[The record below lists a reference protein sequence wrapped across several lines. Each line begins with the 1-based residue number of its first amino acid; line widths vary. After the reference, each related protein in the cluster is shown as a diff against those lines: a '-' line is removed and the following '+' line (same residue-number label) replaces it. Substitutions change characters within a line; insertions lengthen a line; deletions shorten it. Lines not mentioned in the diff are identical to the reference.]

1 MATTLTKAEKS
12 QIRAFMREKGWG
24 SVMRFVGMKIDQW
37 KEQPITGQSAYEEL
51 KALHTRD
58 GKVSGVLELFD
69 EMERTVTE

>member
-12 QIRAFMREKGWG
+12 QIRAFMKERGWG

-37 KEQPITGQSAYEEL
+37 KEMPITGNDAFTEL
-51 KALHTRD
+51 RALHTRD
-58 GKVSGVLELFD
+58 GKVSGVLELFE